1 MNKITGCNQTKRR
14 HDNCNYHHHEGV
26 KGKMLYIFEQI

>member
-14 HDNCNYHHHEGV
+14 HDNCKHHHEGV
-26 KGKMLYIFEQI
+26 KGKMLYIYEQI